1 MFEVPSAPLRPR
13 GPVTLI
19 ALLLPTAL
27 SAACAPSEDPSQN
40 TSAQALTTAI
50 PLVSQHAVLAEP
62 AEEAPASAGLSASR
76 SRPTDPLFARALGRW
91 VGSCDILVPG
101 RAEPVQSV
109 EMERITEP
117 TDDPGTYT
125 WTLIYRTP
133 AGEQVRPYV
142 MSADPAR
149 PGRYLLD
156 EGGLILTNY
165 LIGDVLYSDFD
176 VPGARLLSRDDI
188 RGNRYQFEIQISG
201 TNPELV
207 NDLGGGFLV
216 NAYRMNSIQR
226 CSLRRVGRGHDHGH
240 GHDD

>member
-1 MFEVPSAPLRPR
+1 MSAVSRTLVPILLVPLLAP
-13 GPVTLI
+13 
-19 ALLLPTAL
+19 ALFAG
-27 SAACAPSEDPSQN
+27 CAPVEDPAQSA
-40 TSAQALTTAI
+40 SAQPLTASSRT
-50 PLVSQHAVLAEP
+50 PLVSPQAMLTAGDALALP
-62 AEEAPASAGLSASR
+62 SLATSR
-76 SRPTDPLFARALGRW
+76 SRPADPLFARAQGRW
-91 VGSCDILVPG
+91 VGSCDIIIPG
-101 RAEPVQSV
+101 RAEPVASV

-117 TDDPGTYT
+117 TDTPGTYT
-125 WTLIYRTP
+125 WTIIYRTP
-133 AGEQVRPYV
+133 DGEQVRPYV

-188 RGNRYQFEIQISG
+188 RGNRYLFEIQVSG

-226 CSLRRVGRGHDHGH
+226 CSLRRVGHGH
-240 GHDD
+240 GHDDDHDD